1 MDASDKAIG
10 RKLVAIAR
18 HSPFELVDAIAW
30 GLGHELRGGWRCPH
44 RRAEHRRDARVR
56 FPADD
61 ACDAAHG
68 IDVRG

>member
-30 GLGHELRGGWRCPH
+30 GLGHELRGGWRCPGGDTVALSL
-44 RRAEHRRDARVR
+44 RR
-56 FPADD
+56 
-61 ACDAAHG
+61 
-68 IDVRG
+68 